1 MFVENAVNE
10 DLLETNDIDKMVK
23 ALTTLKELIRKDNMV
38 IQLFI

>member
-23 ALTTLKELIRKDNMV
+23 ALTALKEFIRKDNMV